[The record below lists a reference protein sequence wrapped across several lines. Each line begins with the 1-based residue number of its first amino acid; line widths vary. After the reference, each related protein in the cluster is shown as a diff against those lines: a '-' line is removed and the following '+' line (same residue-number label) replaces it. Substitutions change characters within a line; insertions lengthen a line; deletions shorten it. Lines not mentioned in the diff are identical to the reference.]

1 MFVAVLAT
9 RQRAQVKQALQV
21 NICKPHTSD
30 KRHQSII
37 KNVAVCC
44 IVRQCAAVCATSRY
58 QKKLQWVAE
67 CCIALQCAAV
77 CATSQYLKVTVSQCV
92 AVWYSVLQWQ
102 HCSINIT
109 NAIIEQLFDHKD
121 KVYVT
126 NSVITRTLSFHELY
140 HATNSINAIIE
151 QLL

>member
-1 MFVAVLAT
+1 M
-9 RQRAQVKQALQV
+9 
-21 NICKPHTSD
+21 
-30 KRHQSII
+30 
-37 KNVAVCC
+37 
-44 IVRQCAAVCATSRY
+44 RQCAAVCATSQY

-109 NAIIEQLFDHKD
+109 NAIIEQLCDHKD